1 MRIEEYGD
9 LRVQYLDPDGP
20 LVSTSDDTSD
30 LIGNAW
36 FENVNVIAIPVA
48 RLDPGFFELRTGKAG
63 EIAQK
68 LVNYHLRLAVVGD
81 MTAYEAASNSF
92 RDWVWE
98 SNRGTH
104 VWFVPD
110 EAALEARIAPGPSST
125 R

>member
-1 MRIEEYGD
+1 MRIDDRGD

-20 LVSTSDDTSD
+20 LVSTPEDTSD

-36 FENVNVIAIPVA
+36 VDNVGLIAIPVS
-48 RLDPGFFELRTGKAG
+48 RLAPAFFDLSSRFAG
-63 EIAQK
+63 ELTQK

-81 MTAYEAASNSF
+81 VSQYEAASGAF

-98 SNRGTH
+98 SNRGRH

-110 EAALEARIAPGPSST
+110 EAALDARLGAG
-125 R
+125 

>member
-1 MRIEEYGD
+1 MRIGEYGE

-20 LVSTSDDTSD
+20 IVSTSNDTSD

-36 FENVNVIAIPVA
+36 VDNVGLIAIPVS
-48 RLDPGFFELRTGKAG
+48 RLDPAFFELRSGIAG
-63 EIAQK
+63 EVTQK

-81 MTAYEAASNSF
+81 VSEYEAGSNAF

-98 SNRGTH
+98 SNRGAH

-110 EAALEARIAPGPSST
+110 EAALEARISSGAS